1 MLTSWLGASST
12 EVCNSS
18 KACLMQ
24 RQKSTRSRKELQAAT
39 STQIPHPNPP
49 TPPHAPRRGTAAQR
63 WCKMCLLHTTFLTPV
78 FIAQASSKKFLTR

>member
-24 RQKSTRSRKELQAAT
+24 RQKSTWSRKALQTAT
-39 STQIPHPNPP
+39 STQIPHPNPILR
-49 TPPHAPRRGTAAQR
+49 HHR
-63 WCKMCLLHTTFLTPV
+63 LHLAEALQHNAGARCAFSVLP
-78 FIAQASSKKFLTR
+78 F